1 MNCVVIVWIV
11 MSLLYLVKRDVKIF
25 CLYERFEI
33 EKYIMDI
40 YIVCLKFMFKISKN
54 WNEYCLYYLY
64 ISFLVLYVDDWL
76 YFIILFIEFM
86 GFVFILII
94 ILFSG

>member
-54 WNEYCLYYLY
+54 WNEYYLYYLY